1 MSIALIVIGRIEKEL
16 LSILQAGI
24 SKAFQ
29 RPVIFGQAIPEPVYA
44 FDKRRNQYLS
54 TAILR
59 VLREQPETPRYGR
72 VLGVVD
78 HDLYVPELHFVFGQA
93 SGTVAVIALARLR
106 PGFYGLPEDP
116 RLFQQRALTEAVH
129 ELGHTYGLHHCV
141 NPRCVM
147 FFSNTLHDTDRKSSA
162 FCLQCRVCVRRGTQA
177 KG

>member
-1 MSIALIVIGRIEKEL
+1 MSIALIVIGRIEKEV

-24 SKAFQ
+24 SKAFR
-29 RPVIFGQAIPEPVYA
+29 RPVIFGPAMPEPTYA
-44 FDKRRNQYLS
+44 FDKRRMQYLS

-59 VLREQPETPRYGR
+59 ALREQPETSLYER

-78 HDLYVPELHFVFGQA
+78 HDLYVPEFNFVFGQA

-106 PGFYGLPEDP
+106 QEFSGLPEDP
-116 RLFQQRALTEAVH
+116 RLFHKRTLTEAVH
-129 ELGHTYGLHHCV
+129 ELGHTYGLPHCV

-162 FCLQCRVCVRRGTQA
+162 FCLQCQR
-177 KG
+177 KLL